1 MVLKEVV
8 SSHYPTD
15 NHDDYQR
22 IANASYNANPENIK
36 GYTLIHHSPTV
47 KAYLKSGTN
56 QAIIGVRGTHDAR
69 DVRADIGLAVG
80 GLRSTSRY
88 GADKKEV
95 DEIMHRNPHLVF
107 RTASHS
113 LGSAISHQLEHDYK
127 GRIHGGVSYNGA
139 YDVNR
144 LVSGGS
150 SKTVNYYT
158 KADPL
163 GFLGRIGLK
172 NVRTIGNG
180 GINPLV
186 AHRLSNFKK

>member
-8 SSHYPTD
+8 STHYPTED
-15 NHDDYQR
+15 HGDYHR
-22 IANASYNANPENIK
+22 IAGASYNPNPENVH

-47 KAYLKSGTN
+47 KAYLKNGTN
-56 QAIIGVRGTHDAR
+56 QAIIGVRGTQDAR

-95 DEIMHRNPHLVF
+95 DEIMHRNPHLSF

-113 LGSAISHQLEHDYK
+113 LGAAISHQLEQDFK
-127 GRIHGGVSYNGA
+127 GRIHGGVAYNGA
-139 YDVNR
+139 YDAKR
-144 LVSGGS
+144 LASGGS
-150 SKTVNYYT
+150 SRTVNYYT
-158 KADPL
+158 KGDPL

-172 NVRTIGNG
+172 NVRTIGSG
-180 GINPLV
+180 GINPLS
-186 AHRLSNFKK
+186 AHKLSNF